1 MLKQVAQGWSSEEYD
16 QRPQRQQFGLL
27 WLGAFTFTYPLFIL
41 HFGRTLRTQFSGSG
55 YEEIL
60 LLLAGLVPSGLLAAI
75 PAWLATTERKGQTKV
90 RLFLTGF
97 LLPYIVV
104 GLLLP
109 LLQTSGG
116 TP

>member
-1 MLKQVAQGWSSEEYD
+1 MRWERK
-16 QRPQRQQFGLL
+16 R
-27 WLGAFTFTYPLFIL
+27 
-41 HFGRTLRTQFSGSG
+41 H
-55 YEEIL
+55 EEIL
-60 LLLAGLVPSGLLAAI
+60 LLLAGAVPSAVLAVI

-109 LLQTSGG
+109 FLQTSGG
-116 TP
+116 GP